1 MQDVQLHREKI
12 FTGNPVFFTGYP
24 VLFTGYPVPILT
36 GYPVLSTGDPVS
48 HGISRTIPT
57 GYPPVVYGDFSREVD
72 YHGISRR
79 LTHGIS
85 RTKVL

>member
-1 MQDVQLHREKI
+1 M
-12 FTGNPVFFTGYP
+12 FTGNPVFITGYP
-24 VLFTGYPVPILT
+24 VMCTGYPVPILT

-48 HGISRTIPT
+48 HGISRTNPT
-57 GYPPVVYGDFSREVD
+57 GNPADVYGGFSREVD

-85 RTKVL
+85 RTKGL